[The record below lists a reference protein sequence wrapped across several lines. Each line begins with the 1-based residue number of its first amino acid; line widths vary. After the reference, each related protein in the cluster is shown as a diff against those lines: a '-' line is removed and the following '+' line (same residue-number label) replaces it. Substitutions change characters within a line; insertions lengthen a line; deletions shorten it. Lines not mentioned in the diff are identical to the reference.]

1 MLPTGSI
8 QLPLQLS
15 FELLIS
21 CIGMVKHALLLLF
34 HMSLPCSPLLC
45 QHELS
50 AAAWRPPS
58 GPELQT
64 PSKGCS
70 HRCPVPVQQQGA
82 GVVPS
87 EVGVGTKDVVAK
99 AVLLQRTV
107 TVTVAFL
114 KIRASGSHSNVHMP
128 LFVSLMPPA
137 LCTAPS
143 TSTKTP
149 HERSRPS
156 HVYTYMDTLNA
167 KVSD

>member
-1 MLPTGSI
+1 M
-8 QLPLQLS
+8 
-15 FELLIS
+15 
-21 CIGMVKHALLLLF
+21 
-34 HMSLPCSPLLC
+34 
-45 QHELS
+45 
-50 AAAWRPPS
+50 
-58 GPELQT
+58 
-64 PSKGCS
+64 
-70 HRCPVPVQQQGA
+70 
-82 GVVPS
+82 PS